1 MLLVETEPIKA
12 VVRLILREPAVSN
25 FCKSWLYLKAMVEND
40 ANIRIQL
47 ENGYNHWDFEG
58 GMEQTF
64 TFYPDWFAIDR
75 KNKLSKQLIA
85 KDFYRFIQFYVETT
99 FRNSFFSVV
108 NYPVMGLGIRNTNRI
123 RVDDFGDE
131 INGYLEF
138 IDMDLF
144 HAFHQLGYNSLFTY
158 VDSKREKQYCNS
170 DPNRD
175 VSFTWL
181 NRDGLEH
188 LYENRFE
195 EVHLREVLYPNTPDE
210 MEVEECRV
218 RFSQRVF
225 HYTCEN
231 YYSYRK
237 YIQHKDCEL
246 PVTKRNSKIELLVAI
261 QLEYVGRRSSPHR
274 ASEFFEA
281 GEHIRLDQSKWTELS
296 VASVIFCI
304 YCKYSIL

>member
-1 MLLVETEPIKA
+1 MLVETEPIKA
-12 VVRLILREPAVSN
+12 VVRLILREPTVSN
-25 FCKSWLYLKAMVEND
+25 FCKSWLYLKSIVEND
-40 ANIRIQL
+40 DNIRLQL
-47 ENGYNHWDFEG
+47 ENGYNHWEFEG

-64 TFYPDWFAIDR
+64 TFHPDWFAIDR
-75 KNKLSKQLIA
+75 KNKLT
-85 KDFYRFIQFYVETT
+85 KDVIVKEFFKFLQFHVEST
-99 FRNSFFSVV
+99 FRNPFFSVV
-108 NYPVMGLGIRNTNRI
+108 KYPVMGLGIRNTNRI
-123 RVDDFGDE
+123 TVDDFGDE

-144 HAFHQLGYNSLFTY
+144 HALHQLGYNSLFTY
-158 VDSKREKQYCNS
+158 VDSRREKQYCILYGPLSLCNS
-170 DPNRD
+170 DQNRD
-175 VSFTWL
+175 VGFTWL
-181 NRDGLEH
+181 NRDGLEM

-195 EVHLREVLYPNTPDE
+195 EVYLREVLFPNTPDE

-231 YYSYRK
+231 YYSYCK

-261 QLEYVGRRSSPHR
+261 QFEYVGRRSSPDR

-281 GEHIRLDQSKWTELS
+281 GEQVFVSYDWT
-296 VASVIFCI
+296 
-304 YCKYSIL
+304 KP